1 MDVNTIRFYMNK
13 AKKAKTDVTSVYNEV
28 LKYTDLTYQI
38 LDSATKEFVPNE
50 IDSIIPT
57 SLDDLVSFLMSSMI
71 SRSSPWATITM
82 NKELYRLI
90 NGDMDDFTSDQELI
104 MLNKSLEDISSVT
117 YTYLNQSNYYS
128 EIARALR
135 ECVNIGTGAFRV
147 SERDEP
153 TTPFTFQYL
162 PQDDLFYWEDGF
174 GRPVYIFRYLRNM
187 NVRNIQLMF
196 GSGAKSP
203 STLKNDDEDS
213 TTLIEVVYPSETKPD
228 HFTYEVYTEDFST
241 KVFELQ
247 ELEYCPIV
255 IFRWSK
261 EGSNPNGLGLSIRGL
276 KAFKELADAKEKRK
290 ASAEKIL
297 DPPLF
302 VRGDRALAQMLS
314 LKAGSVNYA
323 GTATPTQ
330 MALKQDISV
339 EQIMSVGN
347 LLPLDQDIADLK
359 SEIRELYTSNPLGA
373 INDYKRRSALE
384 SQIRLEALRKK
395 WALSLESL
403 ERELL
408 MPTFLTPLKIL
419 VKKKKIEFE
428 LGDLDATMI
437 VYKNALALSQEAEK
451 VEMVN
456 VYINQ
461 SLLAMQY
468 AEKVGLKLDQV
479 LIYFRENLGLPLQ
492 LAKTSDELAQLRDQI
507 VQEQAQGDLMSQQ
520 AQANMLRQQ
529 EIEQEAQK
537 LQLRAAESQASNA
550 GLI

>member
-13 AKKAKTDVTSVYNEV
+13 AKKAKSDVTSVYNEV
-28 LKYTDLTYQI
+28 LKYTDSTYQI
-38 LDSATKEFVPNE
+38 FDSATKNFVPNE

-82 NKELYRLI
+82 NKELYRLV
-90 NGDMDDFTSDQELI
+90 NSDVEDFTSDQELV

-153 TTPFTFQYL
+153 TTPFVFQYL

-196 GSGAKSP
+196 GEGAKPP
-203 STLKNDDEDS
+203 STLKNDDQDT
-213 TTLIEVVYPSETKPD
+213 TTLLEVVYPSETKPN
-228 HFTYEVYTEDFST
+228 HFTYEVYTEDLST

-276 KAFKELADAKEKRK
+276 KAFKELEDAKEKRK
-290 ASAEKIL
+290 SSAEKIL

-302 VRGDRALAQMLS
+302 IRGDRALAQMLS
-314 LKAGSVNYA
+314 LKAGAVNYA

-339 EQIMSVGN
+339 EPIMSVGN
-347 LLPLDQDIADLK
+347 LLPLDQDIVNLK

-419 VKKKKIEFE
+419 VKKKKIEFDV
-428 LGDLDATMI
+428 GDLDTTMI
-437 VYKNALALSQEAEK
+437 VYKNALALSQEAEN

-492 LAKTSDELAQLRDQI
+492 LAKTSEELAQLRDQI
-507 VQEQAQGDLMSQQ
+507 IQDQANAEIASSQ

-529 EIEQEAQK
+529 EIEQEAKK
-537 LQLRAAESQASNA
+537 LELRAAESQANVY
-550 GLI
+550 GI